1 MAGQPVVCIRPFD
14 RLELGFEIPVIF
26 YQVTDNIFLAESLN
40 AEEDPGLGDIRLV
53 PKLLLYDGVGEDG
66 SGIVLGLS
74 SDVFLPTGDPV
85 LYQGE
90 DLRVYPR
97 LALSYSVDSN
107 LQFGVNAGYMARS
120 GFNTHDLE
128 KDDVL
133 TYGLATSIGASEEIT
148 IIVEVDGAV
157 AVTADDINISEAP
170 LEGRAAGRYAIN
182 ENITA
187 HLGFGVGL
195 VGGFGSPDFRIL
207 GGISYTNHPESD
219 RDGDGYVD
227 SEDGCPDEPEDFD
240 DFQDADGC
248 PDPDND
254 SDLILDVDDDC
265 PMDPEDYD
273 EFEDENGCPDPDND
287 QDTILDVD
295 DECPMDP
302 EDFDTFE
309 DENGCPD
316 PDNDQDLILDVD
328 DECPMEPETYNE
340 YLDEDGCPD
349 EVPIVLVQCVAVELG
364 ERVYFDTDSDV
375 IQSRS
380 FALLGAL
387 TSTLV
392 ENPDLTLIRVD
403 GHTDSNG
410 TDAHNLDLSRR
421 RAASVVTYLIENGVA
436 ASRLTSEGFG
446 ESTPIDTNETEAG
459 RQNNRR
465 VELQILEQEGCD

>member
-254 SDLILDVDDDC
+254 SDLILDVD
-265 PMDPEDYD
+265 E
-273 EFEDENGCPDPDND
+273 E
-287 QDTILDVD
+287 
-295 DECPMDP
+295 
-302 EDFDTFE
+302 
-309 DENGCPD
+309 
-316 PDNDQDLILDVD
+316 
-328 DECPMEPETYNE
+328 
-340 YLDEDGCPD
+340 
-349 EVPIVLVQCVAVELG
+349 
-364 ERVYFDTDSDV
+364 
-375 IQSRS
+375 
-380 FALLGAL
+380 
-387 TSTLV
+387 
-392 ENPDLTLIRVD
+392 
-403 GHTDSNG
+403 
-410 TDAHNLDLSRR
+410 
-421 RAASVVTYLIENGVA
+421 
-436 ASRLTSEGFG
+436 
-446 ESTPIDTNETEAG
+446 
-459 RQNNRR
+459 
-465 VELQILEQEGCD
+465 